1 MKQGYFALLAILF
14 MAACTSPQ
22 NQKASNTVVC
32 TTGIIADACQE
43 LLRGV
48 DSIRVTA
55 LMGPGVDPH
64 LYKATQ
70 GDIKKLMQADL
81 IVYNGLHL
89 EGKMTDLFEKMTNR
103 NKLAAAEAIPMERLI
118 NNSDF
123 AGAYDPHVW
132 FDVQL
137 WQIVVK
143 AMAEKLIEQYPEL
156 TEKISQN
163 TENHLTD
170 LEALNKDVEKRILEI
185 PKMQRTLITAH
196 DAFKYYGLQYGI
208 EVRGLQGIST
218 SSEYGIR
225 DVSDLAQY
233 VYKNEIRSIFVESSI
248 PKRAIKAVQAAV
260 IDLGGEVSL
269 GGELYSDALGSAG
282 SPAGTYIG
290 MVRTNTETIVAALK

>member
-1 MKQGYFALLAILF
+1 
-14 MAACTSPQ
+14 
-22 NQKASNTVVC
+22 
-32 TTGIIADACQE
+32 
-43 LLRGV
+43 
-48 DSIRVTA
+48 
-55 LMGPGVDPH
+55 
-64 LYKATQ
+64 
-70 GDIKKLMQADL
+70 
-81 IVYNGLHL
+81 
-89 EGKMTDLFEKMTNR
+89 
-103 NKLAAAEAIPMERLI
+103 
-118 NNSDF
+118 
-123 AGAYDPHVW
+123 
-132 FDVQL
+132 VQL
-137 WQIVVK
+137 WQIAVK

-163 TENHLTD
+163 TENHLAD
-170 LEALNKDVEKRILEI
+170 LEALNKEVENRILEI

>member
-1 MKQGYFALLAILF
+1 MKQWYFALLAALF
-14 MAACTSPQ
+14 ISACSAPQ
-22 NQKASNTVVC
+22 NRAVSNQVVC

-48 DSIRVTA
+48 DSIEVIA

-70 GDIKKLMQADL
+70 GDIKKLMRADL

-89 EGKMTDLFEKMTNR
+89 EGKMTDLFDKMDNR
-103 NKLAAAEAIPMERLI
+103 NKLAAAEAIPAERLI

-123 AGAYDPHVW
+123 VGANDPHVW
-132 FDVQL
+132 FDAQL

-143 AMAEKLIEQYPEL
+143 AMAEKLIEQYPEWK
-156 TEKISQN
+156 EKINSN
-163 TENHLTD
+163 TENYLVQ
-170 LEALNKDVEKRILEI
+170 LEALDKEVKSRILEI
-185 PKMQRTLITAH
+185 PKNQRTLITAH

-218 SSEYGIR
+218 TSEYGIR

-233 VYKNEIRSIFVESSI
+233 VYKNEIKSIFVESSI
-248 PKRAIKAVQAAV
+248 PKRAIKAVQSAV
-260 IDLGGEVSL
+260 ENLGGEVSL
-269 GGELYSDALGSAG
+269 GGELYSDALGTAG
-282 SPAGTYIG
+282 GPAGTYIG
-290 MVRTNTETIVAALK
+290 MVLTNTETIVSALK

>member
-137 WQIVVK
+137 WQIAVK

-163 TENHLTD
+163 TENHLAD
-170 LEALNKDVEKRILEI
+170 LEALNKEVENRILEI

>member
-1 MKQGYFALLAILF
+1 MKQWYFALLATLF
-14 MAACTSPQ
+14 ISACSAPQ
-22 NQKASNTVVC
+22 NRVVSNQVVC

-43 LLRGV
+43 LLGGV
-48 DSIRVTA
+48 DSIEVIA

-70 GDIKKLMQADL
+70 GDIKKLMSADL

-89 EGKMTDLFEKMTNR
+89 EGKMTDLFDKMDNR
-103 NKLAAAEAIPMERLI
+103 NKLAAAEAIPVERLI

-123 AGAYDPHVW
+123 VGANDPHVW
-132 FDVQL
+132 FDAQL

-143 AMAEKLIEQYPEL
+143 AIAEKLIEQYPL
-156 TEKISQN
+156 WKEKINSN
-163 TENHLTD
+163 AENYLVQ
-170 LEALNKDVEKRILEI
+170 LEALDKEVKSRILEI
-185 PKMQRTLITAH
+185 PKNQRTLITAH

-218 SSEYGIR
+218 TSEYGIR

-233 VYKNEIRSIFVESSI
+233 VYKNEIKSIFVESSI

-260 IDLGGEVSL
+260 ENLGGEVSL
-269 GGELYSDALGSAG
+269 GGELYSDALGAKG
-282 SPAGTYIG
+282 SSAGTYIG
-290 MVRTNTETIVAALK
+290 MVRTNTETIVSALK

>member
-1 MKQGYFALLAILF
+1 MKQWYFALLAALF
-14 MAACTSPQ
+14 ISACSAPQ
-22 NQKASNTVVC
+22 NRAVSNQVVC

-48 DSIRVTA
+48 DSIEVIA

-70 GDIKKLMQADL
+70 GDIKKLMRADL

-89 EGKMTDLFEKMTNR
+89 EGKMTDLFDKMDNR
-103 NKLAAAEAIPMERLI
+103 NKLAAAEAIPAARLI

-123 AGAYDPHVW
+123 VGANDPHVW
-132 FDVQL
+132 FDAQL

-143 AMAEKLIEQYPEL
+143 AMAEKLIEQYPEWK
-156 TEKISQN
+156 EKINSN
-163 TENHLTD
+163 TENYLVQ
-170 LEALNKDVEKRILEI
+170 LEALDKEVKSRILEI
-185 PKMQRTLITAH
+185 PKNQRTLITAH

-218 SSEYGIR
+218 TSEYGIR

-233 VYKNEIRSIFVESSI
+233 VYKNEIKSIFVESSI
-248 PKRAIKAVQAAV
+248 PKRAIKAVQSAV
-260 IDLGGEVSL
+260 ENLGGEVGL
-269 GGELYSDALGSAG
+269 GGELYSDALGTAG
-282 SPAGTYIG
+282 GPAGTYIG
-290 MVRTNTETIVAALK
+290 MVLTNTETIVSALK

>member
-1 MKQGYFALLAILF
+1 MKQWYFALLAALF
-14 MAACTSPQ
+14 ISACSAPQ
-22 NQKASNTVVC
+22 NRAVSNQVVC

-48 DSIRVTA
+48 DSIEVIA

-70 GDIKKLMQADL
+70 GDIKKLMRADL

-89 EGKMTDLFEKMTNR
+89 EGKMTDLFDKMDNR
-103 NKLAAAEAIPMERLI
+103 NKLAAAEAIPVARLI

-123 AGAYDPHVW
+123 VGANDPHVW
-132 FDVQL
+132 FDAQL

-143 AMAEKLIEQYPEL
+143 AMAEKLIEQYPEWK
-156 TEKISQN
+156 EKINSN
-163 TENHLTD
+163 TENYLVQ
-170 LEALNKDVEKRILEI
+170 LEALDKEVKSRILEI
-185 PKMQRTLITAH
+185 PKNQRTLITAH

-218 SSEYGIR
+218 TSEYGIR

-233 VYKNEIRSIFVESSI
+233 VYKNEIKSIFVESSI
-248 PKRAIKAVQAAV
+248 PKRAIKAVQSAV
-260 IDLGGEVSL
+260 ENLGGEVGL
-269 GGELYSDALGSAG
+269 GGELYSDALGTAG
-282 SPAGTYIG
+282 GPAGTYIG
-290 MVRTNTETIVAALK
+290 MVLTNTETIVSALK

>member
-1 MKQGYFALLAILF
+1 MKQWYFALLAALF
-14 MAACTSPQ
+14 ISACSAPQ
-22 NQKASNTVVC
+22 NRPVSNQVVC

-48 DSIRVTA
+48 DSIEVIA

-70 GDIKKLMQADL
+70 GDIKKLMRADL

-89 EGKMTDLFEKMTNR
+89 EGKMTDLFDKMDNR
-103 NKLAAAEAIPMERLI
+103 NKLAAAEAIPVARLI

-123 AGAYDPHVW
+123 VGANDPHVW
-132 FDVQL
+132 FDAQL

-143 AMAEKLIEQYPEL
+143 AMAEKLIEQYPEWK
-156 TEKISQN
+156 EKINSN
-163 TENHLTD
+163 TENYLVQ
-170 LEALNKDVEKRILEI
+170 LEALDKEVKSRILEI
-185 PKMQRTLITAH
+185 PKNQRTLITAH

-218 SSEYGIR
+218 TSEYGIR

-233 VYKNEIRSIFVESSI
+233 VYKNEIKSIFVESSI
-248 PKRAIKAVQAAV
+248 PKRAIKAVQSAV
-260 IDLGGEVSL
+260 ENLGGEVGL
-269 GGELYSDALGSAG
+269 GGELYSDALGTAG
-282 SPAGTYIG
+282 GPAGTYIG
-290 MVRTNTETIVAALK
+290 MVLTNTETIVSALK

>member
-1 MKQGYFALLAILF
+1 MKQWSFALLATLF
-14 MAACTSPQ
+14 ISACSAPQ
-22 NQKASNTVVC
+22 NRAVSNQVVC

-48 DSIRVTA
+48 DSIEVIA

-70 GDIKKLMQADL
+70 GDIKKLMRADL

-89 EGKMTDLFEKMTNR
+89 EGKMTDLFDKMDNR
-103 NKLAAAEAIPMERLI
+103 NKLAAAEAIPAERLI

-123 AGAYDPHVW
+123 VGANDPHVW
-132 FDVQL
+132 FDAQL

-143 AMAEKLIEQYPEL
+143 AMAEKLIEQYPEWK
-156 TEKISQN
+156 EKVNSN
-163 TENHLTD
+163 TENYLVQ
-170 LEALNKDVEKRILEI
+170 LEALDKEVKSRILEI
-185 PKMQRTLITAH
+185 PKNQRTLITAH

-218 SSEYGIR
+218 TSEYGIR

-233 VYKNEIRSIFVESSI
+233 VYKNEIKSIFVESSI
-248 PKRAIKAVQAAV
+248 PKRAIKAVQSAV
-260 IDLGGEVSL
+260 ENLGGEVSL
-269 GGELYSDALGSAG
+269 GGELYSDALGTAG
-282 SPAGTYIG
+282 GPAGTYIG
-290 MVRTNTETIVAALK
+290 MVLTNTETIVSALK